1 MTCINR
7 HQLLGEFSKNLSPIL
22 MSNGL
27 QFSNILGLLAA
38 TLYLQSKF
46 NIGLWIYHSIL
57 C

>member
-1 MTCINR
+1 M
-7 HQLLGEFSKNLSPIL
+7 GEFLNNLSPFL
-22 MSNGL
+22 MRNGL
-27 QFSNILGLLAA
+27 QFSNILGLRAA